1 MPVAG
6 KVFIIGAGGFV
17 GTAVSKLLS
26 ENGYAVSGLARSNGA
41 AARLEAAGY
50 GAERGDLDDLE
61 KLADIADRHEVTV
74 FTPTIQFDEEAAVVV
89 PLLNRYADSGRV
101 FIFTSGTGVLSIPAR
116 DGTWREE
123 TFAED
128 DPFTP
133 VSWMAVRVKTENLVR
148 GYARHGVRAMVIRP
162 PLIWGHGGS
171 YQIPAV
177 FDSVRKTGCACYVG
191 RGLNLYSNVH
201 VDDLADVYLRAIE
214 HGAAGALYHAVAGE
228 ANFRQIAEAVAKVM
242 GCATKSVDMDEAS
255 DIWGPVLAR
264 LFFGVNSR
272 SRAVRTRTE
281 LGWSPRYLD
290 VIADIREG
298 SYRRKYA
305 AAN

>member
-1 MPVAG
+1 LN
-6 KVFIIGAGGFV
+6 KRVFIIGAGGFV
-17 GTAVSKLLS
+17 GTAVSKWLCK
-26 ENGYAVSGLARSNGA
+26 NGCEVSGLARSSEA
-41 AARLEAAGY
+41 AERLEAAGY
-50 GAERGDLDDLE
+50 RAERGDLADLE
-61 KLADIADRHEVTV
+61 KLAEIADRHDVTI
-74 FTPTIQFDEEAAVVV
+74 FTPAIRFDEEASVLTA
-89 PLLNRYADSGRV
+89 LLDRYAGSGRV

-116 DGTWREE
+116 DGVWREE

-133 VSWMAVRVKTENLVR
+133 VTWMAIRVSTENLVR
-148 GYARHGVRAMVIRP
+148 GYGEKGVRAMVIRP

-177 FDSVRKTGCACYVG
+177 FESVKKTGHACYVG

-214 HGAAGALYHAVAGE
+214 RGMAGALYHAVAGE
-228 ANFRQIAEAVAKVM
+228 ADFRQIAEAVAEVM
-242 GCATKSVDMDEAS
+242 GCATRSVDMDEAS
-255 DIWGPVLAR
+255 EIWGPVLAR

-272 SRAVRTRTE
+272 SRAVRTRGE
-281 LGWSPRYLD
+281 LGWSPQHLD
-290 VIADIREG
+290 VIADIRDG

-305 AAN
+305 PGT